1 MYLLF
6 PDARAGYEA
15 HEEALLD
22 WYYGRLAVHL
32 AGGGAVAGAQGVGVA
47 TSARPDGAAAGWR
60 RAQRDADAC
69 GSLES
74 HYGYSRAALELHY
87 RLAQADFLAY
97 SVANGWAA
105 SAPRDAV
112 LVARVAATLAELDG
126 GSGALSSADEYTEA
140 IGVQMNAV

>member
-15 HEEALLD
+15 QEGALLD
-22 WYYGRLAVHL
+22 WYYERLAVRL
-32 AGGGAVAGAQGVGVA
+32 AEGGRAGAGVA
-47 TSARPDGAAAGWR
+47 TSARPDGTAAGWR
-60 RAQRDADAC
+60 RAQRDADARA
-69 GSLES
+69 SLES

-105 SAPRDAV
+105 SAPRDAA

-126 GSGALSSADEYTEA
+126 GSGGLGSADEYTEA
-140 IGVQMNAV
+140 LAARMDAV